1 MDRLTALQVFV
12 AVVEQGS
19 LTAGAERMDMSRAMA
34 SRYLAELESWMGSR
48 LLQRTTRRQSLTDAG
63 EQALQRARDM
73 LALEQELGDI
83 GARQDQAP
91 KGLLRITCSYSLATA
106 LLCDAAS
113 DYLARWPGTAID
125 ILQLDKTVNLVEER
139 IDLALRITNELDP
152 NLIAR
157 RLGTCHSVICA
168 SPAYLQ
174 QHPLPQRVED
184 LASHNCLTHSYVG
197 KSLWQFASEQ
207 GPASVAVSGNLSAND
222 ANLLLQATLK
232 GKGISLQP
240 LYSVQALL
248 AAGQLVRL
256 LPQWAPMTMSIYG
269 VYSHRRQMTPLLRS
283 FLDFLL
289 ARMAAQPL
297 WQ

>member
-1 MDRLTALQVFV
+1 M
-12 AVVEQGS
+12 
-19 LTAGAERMDMSRAMA
+19 
-34 SRYLAELESWMGSR
+34 
-48 LLQRTTRRQSLTDAG
+48 
-63 EQALQRARDM
+63 
-73 LALEQELGDI
+73 
-83 GARQDQAP
+83 
-91 KGLLRITCSYSLATA
+91 
-106 LLCDAAS
+106 
-113 DYLARWPGTAID
+113 
-125 ILQLDKTVNLVEER
+125 
-139 IDLALRITNELDP
+139 
-152 NLIAR
+152 
-157 RLGTCHSVICA
+157 
-168 SPAYLQ
+168 
-174 QHPLPQRVED
+174 
-184 LASHNCLTHSYVG
+184 
-197 KSLWQFASEQ
+197 
-207 GPASVAVSGNLSAND
+207 AVSGNLSAND